1 MPQSQFLELINFLD
15 QYFSSEK
22 NKEKIELFI
31 DKAINENP
39 WFTDSLVRNAMS
51 AIGQQFFSVP
61 VWQDFLTQYPKESNG
76 FLQIGLV
83 LPGNLPAI
91 GMHDVLMVLAS
102 GQQAN
107 LKLSTQDKPLMQMYV
122 TAIKEFDPNIPIAF
136 IERLQGMDAVI
147 ATGSDFSSGYFSQYF
162 SNIPHIIRKN
172 RSSLAVLRG
181 TESDQEFQGLANDI
195 LTYYGLGCRN
205 VSTLAVPHDYDL
217 IPLFDILSKET
228 WVLNHSKYSNNLQY
242 YRTLYLLNQ
251 IEHYDLG
258 NLIVTEND
266 DLVSPIG
273 VLYLF
278 RYTDMDSLHVWMA
291 QREEKIQCKVG
302 MNVDFGQS
310 QKPALD
316 DFADGINTYDFLV
329 NLT

>member
-1 MPQSQFLELINFLD
+1 
-15 QYFSSEK
+15 
-22 NKEKIELFI
+22 
-31 DKAINENP
+31 
-39 WFTDSLVRNAMS
+39 
-51 AIGQQFFSVP
+51 
-61 VWQDFLTQYPKESNG
+61 
-76 FLQIGLV
+76 
-83 LPGNLPAI
+83 
-91 GMHDVLMVLAS
+91 
-102 GQQAN
+102 
-107 LKLSTQDKPLMQMYV
+107 
-122 TAIKEFDPNIPIAF
+122 
-136 IERLQGMDAVI
+136 
-147 ATGSDFSSGYFSQYF
+147 
-162 SNIPHIIRKN
+162 
-172 RSSLAVLRG
+172 
-181 TESDQEFQGLANDI
+181 
-195 LTYYGLGCRN
+195 
-205 VSTLAVPHDYDL
+205 L